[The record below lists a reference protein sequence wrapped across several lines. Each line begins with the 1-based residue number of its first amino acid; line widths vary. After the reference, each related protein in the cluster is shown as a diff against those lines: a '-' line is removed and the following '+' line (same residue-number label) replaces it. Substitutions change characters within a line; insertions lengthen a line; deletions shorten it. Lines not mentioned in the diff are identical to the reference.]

1 MDHPFRWLP
10 YLLRFQSS
18 VGPQEITGEDADC
31 TSPVVFPDD
40 KDEPIQIVFSCSHN
54 EFTQML
60 SSLIIG
66 GQIAYPDTFVNVM
79 HMFMRNWECDM
90 DICERIAS
98 CLTDENPA
106 VVAAL
111 AELMR
116 SNPTIQQAIS
126 EAISENGG
134 GIPGQPLSDEQQQR
148 DLLPPEVKPDDE
160 CDYDALWGA
169 CLYLVQSGNRAITDF
184 FENLEA
190 ASNTLEAATIIA
202 GAIPAAG
209 QYAEAAGE
217 FADQMQEN
225 IAEGY
230 AAAYTETYEEELACA
245 LFCLARSNSCELPLD
260 GMVAILAD
268 RLSVPGLVVDF
279 GLLMN
284 FVSAGT
290 WVGADIANVAYLV
303 YFNALK
309 YGQQFGDIIGVR
321 PLSDLMGLG
330 ADQLASDNWM
340 TLCDCPDDWQ
350 WTFPLDDVF
359 TGNFEAVLF
368 DNALA
373 EITDETISAVD
384 DPGSSPATMYA
395 QWQTVVD
402 GHVTRIDSKFRADT
416 TVPGDFEY
424 RLYIDDVLVEAEI
437 FSGDGEYMLQWSG
450 DETGS
455 HTYRWLTGV
464 VGTAAG
470 GDGIVTHEIKL
481 YGQDTNPFTP

>member
-1 MDHPFRWLP
+1 MGHPFRWLP

-18 VGPQEITGEDADC
+18 VGPQEITGEDAPC

-90 DICERIAS
+90 DICERIAL

-106 VVAAL
+106 VVEALAGLLRNNPDILAAL
-111 AELMR
+111 ADATS
-116 SNPTIQQAIS
+116 SNGSGT
-126 EAISENGG
+126 
-134 GIPGQPLSDEQQQR
+134 PGLPLSPEQSAA
-148 DLLPPEVKPDDE
+148 DTLPPNVKPDDE
-160 CDYDALWGA
+160 CDYNALWGA

-209 QYAEAAGE
+209 QYAAAAGE

-230 AAAYTETYEEELACA
+230 AADYTESYEEELACA
-245 LFCLARSNSCELPLD
+245 LFCLARASDCTLPLD
-260 GMVAILAD
+260 GMVGILAD

-284 FVSAGT
+284 FVAAGT
-290 WVGADIANVAYLV
+290 WIGADIANVAFLV

-309 YGQQFGDIIGVR
+309 YGQQFGDIIGLR

-330 ADQLASDNWM
+330 ADQLASDNWE
-340 TLCDCPDDWQ
+340 TLCDCPEFWSKEWDFTVVVEDW
-350 WTFPLDDVF
+350 
-359 TGNFEAVLF
+359 
-368 DNALA
+368 
-373 EITDETISAVD
+373 EITPGAGEWIDGQGIQNNTGDTYPYTVDISLLVD
-384 DPGSSPATMYA
+384 VPMDSEITEIRVDAYSQFADASASRAIAYQPGS
-395 QWQTVVD
+395 VVQD
-402 GHVTRIDSKFRADT
+402 MGNGQSGEWNFTDT
-416 TVPGDFEY
+416 PSLTTPTSISVQVSNNLIPGTNIIRKV
-424 RLYIDDVLVEAEI
+424 RL
-437 FSGDGEYMLQWSG
+437 SG
-450 DETGS
+450 TG
-455 HTYRWLTGV
+455 TEPTWG
-464 VGTAAG
+464 
-470 GDGIVTHEIKL
+470 
-481 YGQDTNPFTP
+481 